1 MGNPEFREGR
11 NLKKRGWAPK
21 YNLKE
26 LKHYKTG
33 GGFCV
38 QQILNAKNEGFKLE
52 NDKGLTHD
60 SIIYQPLV

>member
-1 MGNPEFREGR
+1 MIVT
-11 NLKKRGWAPK
+11 
-21 YNLKE
+21 
-26 LKHYKTG
+26 H
-33 GGFCV
+33 GFCE